1 MQRGWRV
8 GWGATYFF
16 NWSFE
21 HQFNSS
27 SRTLSE
33 TIGKWVLLRW
43 KVRILREAIIT
54 DKTANLKILIWPTF
68 AYQQQ
73 QNETT
78 SHFFWNKRKNL
89 ICLHS
94 STFVHTCLI
103 IRLHS
108 SIDSSTFVYT
118 RLVTPYTRLHSPTF
132 VCDSSTFAYTCLY
145 SSSDSSVF
153 LE

>member
-33 TIGKWVLLRW
+33 TIGKLVLLRW
-43 KVRILREAIIT
+43 KVRILWEAIIT

-73 QNETT
+73 QNETIC
-78 SHFFWNKRKNL
+78 HFFWNKRKKFDL
-89 ICLHS
+89 STFVYICLHLSNYS
-94 STFVHTCLI
+94 STLVYWLVY

-108 SIDSSTFVYT
+108 SSDSLHSFAFTYICLWLVYI
-118 RLVTPYTRLHSPTF
+118 RLHLSAL
-132 VCDSSTFAYTCLY
+132 V
-145 SSSDSSVF
+145 
-153 LE
+153 